1 MYRPLFTSRSI
12 GPHHSMTVVTAAPS
26 DAGSRRSAATAR
38 AFAPAASISAVVE
51 LRLPGSG
58 VVFDLATVEEC
69 SRCSPSCTVRAVMA
83 TSNPFLA
90 SCLAMALPIPLL
102 APVTN
107 ATGRLFFFE
116 VGTSECLPLHFAPC
130 TEELRRGW
138 AWRRGGAGSA
148 ERHDLAVGPAPP
160 ATAAGGG
167 RGEARRRRAD
177 ALREQR

>member
-51 LRLPGSG
+51 FRLPGSG

-69 SRCSPSCTVRAVMA
+69 SRCSPSFTVRAVMA

-90 SCLAMALPIPLL
+90 SCLAMALPMPLL

-116 VGTSECLPLHFAPC
+116 VGTADFLPPRFAAC
-130 TEELRRGW
+130 TED
-138 AWRRGGAGSA
+138 RGGSRACCPRVGASA
-148 ERHDLAVGPAPP
+148 ERHDLAVGA
-160 ATAAGGG
+160 AHDASAAGGR

-177 ALREQR
+177 